1 MPSRHADAI
10 RHDVLLSFRHAE
22 LVSASVRGEGIVR
35 ARSEILKFA
44 IEREQSHACLNYAE
58 RKQIERS

>member
-1 MPSRHADAI
+1 MTI
-10 RHDVLLSFRHAE
+10 VCMVSFRHAE
-22 LVSASVRGEGIVR
+22 LVSASVRGEGIVK

-44 IEREQSHACLNYAE
+44 IEREQSQVCLNYAE

>member
-1 MPSRHADAI
+1 MTI
-10 RHDVLLSFRHAE
+10 VCMVSFRHAE
-22 LVSASVRGEGIVR
+22 LVSASVRGEGMVM

-44 IEREQSHACLNYAE
+44 IEREQSQVCLNYAE